1 MARGA
6 LKWSFEDL
14 AKAAGVSRMTVA
26 RFESG
31 KDIAG
36 DSLEAMQTALEAQ
49 GVQFGRK
56 AGRLS
61 VSVPENK

>member
-1 MARGA
+1 MARAA

-14 AKAAGVSRMTVA
+14 AEAAGVSRMTVA

-36 DSLEAMQTALEAQ
+36 DSLEAMQAALESH

-61 VSVPENK
+61 VSAPDGA